1 MNATKAD
8 KLWAVASHPSTND
21 NEASNAFAM
30 FRRALASEQSV
41 DTYLRARLG
50 VQGARSDPHWA
61 TMYNQ
66 LRERYDAAQRNRDEE
81 LKIIENEHN
90 KVLDRTARR
99 VREVETAL
107 RAKEVELTE
116 LKANGMG
123 DELDIIAQRNA
134 EIERL
139 AVKLKALS
147 ASVKEVQS
155 SRDRYAADKVAA
167 AERAIREKLH
177 SVFGT
182 SANPEPE
189 SAAKPAPEQARA
201 KSAAS
206 TKKPKSAR
214 PTAHRTNRKGADTES
229 IVSSLLTNEWKSV
242 SALFDGACRYG
253 FTGVENAIRFAAE
266 RLVRMGNAEQGLD
279 HKGHIAFRRA

>member
-1 MNATKAD
+1 MNATKID
-8 KLWAVASHPSTND
+8 KLWAIASHPATND

-30 FRRALASEQSV
+30 FRRALPSEQTV
-41 DTYLRARLG
+41 DTYLITHLG
-50 VQGARSDPHWA
+50 VSAARSGSHWA

-66 LRERYDAAQRNRDEE
+66 LRERHDAAQRDRSEE
-81 LKIIENEHN
+81 LKTIEYNH
-90 KVLDRTARR
+90 KKALDRAARR
-99 VREVETAL
+99 VIEIESAL
-107 RAKEVELTE
+107 RAKEVELTN
-116 LKANGMG
+116 LKANGIG

-147 ASVKEVQS
+147 ASVKEMQN
-155 SRDRYAADKVAA
+155 SRDQYAADKVAA
-167 AERAIREKLH
+167 AERAIMEKLH
-177 SVFGT
+177 SLFGV
-182 SANPEPE
+182 SASPE
-189 SAAKPAPEQARA
+189 SGQAANSAPERARR

-206 TKKPKSAR
+206 AKKPTAR
-214 PTAHRTNRKGADTES
+214 PKAYRTNRKGADTES

-242 SALFDGACRYG
+242 SALFDGARRYG

-266 RLVRMGNAEQGLD
+266 RLVRMGNAEQGFD